1 MHSSG
6 SGREARGANGSG
18 VGAAGVGAD
27 GVDGATRE
35 SQRYPLGRFE
45 REEQPTAARRAEWI
59 ETLASL
65 PSRLRS
71 AVSGLDDARLDTPYR
86 PGGWTVRQVVHHLA
100 DSHVN
105 AYVRFGLALAEEGRT
120 VSVYEEAAWAEQPY
134 ARTAPLDAS
143 LALLDGL
150 HARWSGALRMLDAA
164 AFRRTIDHPDH
175 GLMTVDDLLG
185 LYAWHSRHH
194 VAHILGLRS
203 REGWG
208 EPGA

>member
-1 MHSSG
+1 MRSSETGPETVGG
-6 SGREARGANGSG
+6 SGGG
-18 VGAAGVGAD
+18 VATSDVA
-27 GVDGATRE
+27 GATLE
-35 SQRYPLGRFE
+35 SLRYPVGRFE
-45 REEQPTAARRAEWI
+45 RVAKPTAASRAEWI
-59 ETLASL
+59 EALASL

-105 AYVRFGLALAEEGRT
+105 AYVRFGLALAEEGRA
-120 VSVYEEAAWAEQPY
+120 VSVYDEAAWAEQPY

-150 HARWSGALRMLDAA
+150 HARWSEALRQLDAA
-164 AFRRTIDHPDH
+164 AFRRTVDHPDW